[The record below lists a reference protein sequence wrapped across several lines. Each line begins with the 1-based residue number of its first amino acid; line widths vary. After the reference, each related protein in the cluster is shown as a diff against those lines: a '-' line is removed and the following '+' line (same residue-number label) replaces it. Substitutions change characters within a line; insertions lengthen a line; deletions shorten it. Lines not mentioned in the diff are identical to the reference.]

1 MAQRQKACIAVL
13 QRERA
18 DLAAR
23 LADPA
28 QVAALRAEAASLQ
41 GRLQDLNGLKVTT
54 HSSRM
59 TCDHQLHLVHRHD
72 SLGLGALQTGFM
84 S

>member
-1 MAQRQKACIAVL
+1 MQEKEAALNQLADVAQRQKACIAAL

-23 LADPA
+23 SADPA

-41 GRLQDLNGLKVTT
+41 RRLQDLNGLKVTT
-54 HSSRM
+54 SFIKN
-59 TCDHQLHLVHRHD
+59 
-72 SLGLGALQTGFM
+72 GL
-84 S
+84 